1 MIIDD
6 DNASP
11 KMINDIFDIHAVVY
25 TKAPKSSGA
34 AMSVINH
41 SVNAQQSA
49 GIAANA
55 LPTNCQCFVG
65 MV

>member
-1 MIIDD
+1 M
-6 DNASP
+6 
-11 KMINDIFDIHAVVY
+11 MNDIFDIHAVVY
-25 TKAPKSSGA
+25 IKAPKSSRA
-34 AMSVINH
+34 AISVINH

-49 GIAANA
+49 GITANA

>member
-1 MIIDD
+1 M
-6 DNASP
+6 
-11 KMINDIFDIHAVVY
+11 MNDIFDIHAVVY
-25 TKAPKSSGA
+25 TKALKSSGA

-41 SVNAQQSA
+41 SGNGQQSA